1 MTAPSLTC
9 IALLFRIYKEI
20 GTGERISLTKL
31 AVDQLEETGRPLR
44 LAIDVSIW
52 QFQVQAARGGS
63 NPAVRTL
70 FYRLLRLLSLS
81 IHPIFVFDGPNKP
94 AFKRNKRSGRGD
106 GVATAMARRLIR
118 LFGYQIHDAP
128 GEAEAEC
135 ALLQLRGIVDAVLSE
150 DVDTIMFGCTKTWR
164 NWSAEGTKGSKTP
177 THVSVYDT
185 HLLRQGDSG
194 LDREGMVLVALMS
207 GGDYI
212 PEGIPGAGVKLA
224 CEAARAGFGKSLCL
238 LKRSD
243 SAKLAEW
250 RDELIHQL
258 RTNESKFF
266 RTKHKAL
273 TVPEDFP
280 NMEVLRYYTHP
291 VVSPSAKLDQIQ
303 SQKWGGFLDVL
314 ELREFVAETFD
325 WTYRA
330 GAIKFIRVLAPGLLT
345 RKIMDLSRK
354 REDQSL
360 DVESLE
366 TAETS
371 LIKSITKS
379 RTHFSTDATP
389 ELRLNFIPADIVGYD
404 FEEEPEE
411 EIQSARD
418 GLALNSDD
426 EFEAV
431 ADEDGSEGV
440 SKPSRKPYSPNDVD
454 ALWTPTTVVKLGLP
468 IMAEDW
474 DEAQR
479 AKESRKKTKAAPKAK
494 SKATGVQA
502 GALDKYV
509 RLIKSS
515 AAIQVTNMEISEKPA
530 SAVRGRSPIDSIPS
544 LGTQRKPSPPPPAQK
559 LAKSQNPKSQAT
571 ASEQQPRTKK
581 VRIQPSQPDA
591 CVNPWT
597 IAGLQQSP
605 KASRT
610 KKPTDYV
617 AAPAEAI
624 YISSSSPASPPSP
637 VRRPLAQQ
645 APAAKPDST
654 DPTTILHKRRSISP
668 LSPSPP
674 KSGFLERPLSPTSR
688 PRQDR
693 RKLART
699 ESMPASPSVAPPS
712 TRSSTNRRGGL
723 ERVQSDFLA
732 DQTTQSID
740 SDGDDDALPP
750 LSSFY
755 GRAGRN
761 PIALSSTFF
770 TPSPTQQAAED
781 LIVSPTTLSFD
792 TTTATTK
799 AVTRLSRT
807 TAARREMN
815 KTASQQ
821 QQQQQTR
828 LNDGLFGMRTTKK
841 VYKPRKSNPG
851 YFREIDTPIDEE
863 IEQDQELSLIDLT
876 NEPDD

>member
-1 MTAPSLTC
+1 MG
-9 IALLFRIYKEI
+9 IKGIYKEI

-31 AVDQLEETGRPLR
+31 AVDQLEKTGRPLR
-44 LAIDVSIW
+44 LAIDISIW

-106 GVATAMARRLIR
+106 GVATAMAKRLIR

-185 HLLRQGDSG
+185 HLLRQGESG

-291 VVSPSAKLDQIQ
+291 VVSPSAKLDQLQ
-303 SQKWGGFLDVL
+303 SQKWGRSLNVL

-345 RKIMDLSRK
+345 RKIMDLGEK

-366 TAETS
+366 TAENS
-371 LIKSITKS
+371 LVKSITKS
-379 RTHFSTDATP
+379 RAHFSTDATP
-389 ELRLNFIPADIVGYD
+389 ELRLNFVPTDIVGYN

-454 ALWTPTTVVKLGLP
+454 ALWTPTTVVKLGLS

-474 DEAQR
+474 EGAQR

-494 SKATGVQA
+494 SKAAGTQA
-502 GALDKYV
+502 GALDRYV
-509 RLIKSS
+509 RVTKSS
-515 AAIQVTNMEISEKPA
+515 TATQVTSMEVSEKPA
-530 SAVRGRSPIDSIPS
+530 STTRGRSPLES
-544 LGTQRKPSPPPPAQK
+544 LPTPGTQRKPSPPPPTQK
-559 LAKSQNPKSQAT
+559 LAKSQNPRPQAT
-571 ASEQQPRTKK
+571 ASKQQPRTKK
-581 VRIQPSQPDA
+581 KVQVQPSQPDA

-597 IAGLQQSP
+597 IAGLQHSP

-610 KKPTDYV
+610 KKPTGYV
-617 AAPAEAI
+617 ASPGEAI
-624 YISSSSPASPPSP
+624 CITSSPIASPPSP
-637 VRRPLAQQ
+637 ARRPLTQQ
-645 APAAKPDST
+645 ARVAKPDSA
-654 DPTTILHKRRSISP
+654 DPSTSLHKRRSISP

-674 KSGFLERPLSPTSR
+674 RTGFLERPMSPTPR

-699 ESMPASPSVAPPS
+699 ESMPVSPSVAPPS
-712 TRSSTNRRGGL
+712 TRSSTQRRGGL
-723 ERVQSDFLA
+723 ERVQSDVLA
-732 DQTTQSID
+732 DQTAQSID
-740 SDGDDDALPP
+740 SDDDDDDALPP

-755 GRAGRN
+755 GRARQN
-761 PIALSSTFF
+761 PIVPPPPA
-770 TPSPTQQAAED
+770 PQAAED
-781 LIVSPTTLSFD
+781 LTVPPTTLSFD
-792 TTTATTK
+792 TTTNTTTK
-799 AVTRLSRT
+799 APTRPSRT
-807 TAARREMN
+807 TTARRETN
-815 KTASQQ
+815 KAASK
-821 QQQQQTR
+821 QQQTR
-828 LNDGLFGMRTTKK
+828 LNDSIFGMRTTKK

-851 YFREIDTPIDEE
+851 YFREIDAPMDDEA
-863 IEQDQELSLIDLT
+863 EQGQELSLIDLT

>member
-1 MTAPSLTC
+1 MG
-9 IALLFRIYKEI
+9 IKGIYKEI
-20 GTGERISLTKL
+20 GTGERIALTKL
-31 AVDQLEETGRPLR
+31 AVDQLEKTGRPLR
-44 LAIDVSIW
+44 LAIDISIW

-106 GVATAMARRLIR
+106 GVATAMAKRLIR

-185 HLLRQGDSG
+185 HLLRQGESG

-243 SAKLAEW
+243 SDKLAEW

-291 VVSPSAKLDQIQ
+291 VVSPSTKLDQLQ
-303 SQKWGGFLDVL
+303 SQKWGGSLNVL

-345 RKIMDLSRK
+345 RKIMDLSEK
-354 REDQSL
+354 HEDQSL

-366 TAETS
+366 TAETT
-371 LIKSITKS
+371 LVKSITKS
-379 RTHFSTDATP
+379 RIHFSTDATP
-389 ELRLNFIPADIVGYD
+389 ELRLNFLPTDIVGYN

-426 EFEAV
+426 DFEAV

-440 SKPSRKPYSPNDVD
+440 AKPSRKPYSPNDID
-454 ALWTPTTVVKLGLP
+454 ALWTPTTVVKLGIP

-474 DEAQR
+474 EEAQR
-479 AKESRKKTKAAPKAK
+479 AKASRKKTKAAPKSKAK
-494 SKATGVQA
+494 SDSIQA
-502 GALDKYV
+502 GALDRYV
-509 RLIKSS
+509 KVTKSN
-515 AAIQVTNMEISEKPA
+515 AALQVKSLEISEKSA
-530 SAVRGRSPIDSIPS
+530 STSRGRSPLESLPS
-544 LGTQRKPSPPPPAQK
+544 LGTQREPSPPPPTLK
-559 LAKSQNPKSQAT
+559 IPKPQNSRSEAT
-571 ASEQQPRTKK
+571 ASKQQPKNKKK
-581 VRIQPSQPDA
+581 VQSQPSKPDA

-597 IAGLQQSP
+597 IAGLQHSP

-610 KKPTDYV
+610 KKNTDYA
-617 AAPAEAI
+617 AAPAEVI
-624 YISSSSPASPPSP
+624 SISSSPLASPSSP
-637 VRRPLAQQ
+637 VRRPLTQEAR
-645 APAAKPDST
+645 AANPDFV
-654 DPTTILHKRRSISP
+654 DPTTSLHKRRPISP

-674 KSGFLERPLSPTSR
+674 RSGFVERPLSPTPR

-699 ESMPASPSVAPPS
+699 ESMPVSPSVAPPS
-712 TRSSTNRRGGL
+712 TLSSTNRRGGL
-723 ERVQSDFLA
+723 ERVQSDVLA
-732 DQTTQSID
+732 DQTAQSID
-740 SDGDDDALPP
+740 SDDDDALPP
-750 LSSFY
+750 LSSFS
-755 GRAGRN
+755 GRARQN
-761 PIALSSTFF
+761 PIAPSSPFF
-770 TPSPTQQAAED
+770 APPAPASRAAGDIAAPSTTPSPF
-781 LIVSPTTLSFD
+781 SN
-792 TTTATTK
+792 TTTMKPTA
-799 AVTRLSRT
+799 RSSRT
-807 TAARREMN
+807 TTSGRKEATKPAG
-815 KTASQQ
+815 K
-821 QQQQQTR
+821 QQQQTR
-828 LNDGLFGMRTTKK
+828 LNDGVFGMRTTKK

-851 YFREIDTPIDEE
+851 YFREIDAPMDDEA
-863 IEQDQELSLIDLT
+863 EQEQELSLIDLT